1 MHMITSHKSP
11 PAPASKPSTAVSA
24 PRAGM
29 KYAVEAIGTFF
40 LVFTVGAAVGSGS
53 TLAPLAIGAVLMVM
67 VYAGG
72 HISGGHYNPAVTLAV
87 LVRRRITARDA
98 AAYWTAQ
105 FGAGLLAA
113 VAVGAIVDP
122 ARVSTIA
129 TMTLSGRTLL
139 AAFVVEALFTFALCY
154 VVLNVATSKDHPD
167 NSYYG
172 LAIGFTVVAGA
183 FAVGAISGG
192 AFNPSVTL
200 GAAVMG
206 MFAWP
211 TLWVYLIAQVIGGVT
226 AGVTFLA
233 LNPATPSPRCSR
245 LQAGRS
251 GGGQAARERS
261 SNPRRRGPEAA
272 GGPELRSGDRR

>member
-1 MHMITSHKSP
+1 MVTTQGPTHAVGGQQSANVVSGP
-11 PAPASKPSTAVSA
+11 QASV
-24 PRAGM
+24 

-40 LVFTVGAAVGSGS
+40 LVFTVGTAAGSGS
-53 TLAPLAIGAVLMVM
+53 PFAPLGIGAVLMVM

-72 HISGGHYNPAVTLAV
+72 HLSGAHYNPAVTLAA
-87 LVRRRITARDA
+87 LVRRRIGLRDA
-98 AAYWTAQ
+98 VAYWVVQ

-113 VAVGAIVDP
+113 VVVHAIVDP
-122 ARVSTIA
+122 ARVATAA

-139 AAFVVEALFTFALCY
+139 AAFVVELLFTFALCY

-167 NSYYG
+167 NSFYG

-192 AFNPSVTL
+192 AFNPAVSL

-211 TLWVYLIAQVIGGVT
+211 TLWVYLVAQVIAGIT
-226 AGVTFLA
+226 AGVSFLA
-233 LNPATPSPRCSR
+233 LNP
-245 LQAGRS
+245 
-251 GGGQAARERS
+251 
-261 SNPRRRGPEAA
+261 
-272 GGPELRSGDRR
+272 DDK